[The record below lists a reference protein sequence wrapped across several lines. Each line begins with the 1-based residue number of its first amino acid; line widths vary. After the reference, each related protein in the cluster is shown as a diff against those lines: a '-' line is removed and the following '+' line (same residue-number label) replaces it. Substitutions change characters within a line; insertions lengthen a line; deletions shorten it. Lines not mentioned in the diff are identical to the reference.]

1 MNKSQLPA
9 YINTIGNT
17 IEKIEGNNYKSL
29 EVGET
34 FVNNLNKHILFKID
48 YINAMGIYS
57 YYFDVLKPA
66 ESLTK
71 TTPVNKVK
79 IYI

>member
-57 YYFDVLKPA
+57 YYFDVLKLNIDYYQ
-66 ESLTK
+66 LTK
-71 TTPVNKVK
+71 NVHR
-79 IYI
+79 IF